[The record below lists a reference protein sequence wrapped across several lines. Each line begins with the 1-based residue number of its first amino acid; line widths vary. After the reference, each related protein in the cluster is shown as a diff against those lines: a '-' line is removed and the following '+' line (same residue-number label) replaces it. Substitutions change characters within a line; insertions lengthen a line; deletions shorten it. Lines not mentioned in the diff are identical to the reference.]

1 VSVELEGIFHAQY
14 SRIAKLIASI
24 TRDPGRA
31 EELAVEVF
39 LKWTTSGIPDTSKAS
54 GWLHRTAVRLS
65 LDELRRR
72 ARRERL
78 EGLVHVIRPPRTPE
92 EIHLATDRQARV
104 TAVLARLK
112 TRDAEIL
119 LLRAEGMT
127 YDELAS
133 TLSLKP
139 ASIGTL
145 LSRAQQAFRKEYI
158 QRYGKAE

>member
-1 VSVELEGIFHAQY
+1 
-14 SRIAKLIASI
+14 
-24 TRDPGRA
+24 
-31 EELAVEVF
+31 
-39 LKWTTSGIPDTSKAS
+39 
-54 GWLHRTAVRLS
+54 
-65 LDELRRR
+65 
-72 ARRERL
+72 
-78 EGLVHVIRPPRTPE
+78 
-92 EIHLATDRQARV
+92 V

-127 YDELAS
+127 YEELAS